1 MSIDA
6 VLFHG
11 TRYPRA
17 VLRDNRI
24 RLPATGYAMVSLTRS
39 SRVARHW
46 ATLARDDDEGLG
58 AILVLNRSKLQT
70 RYRLTPFRD
79 ESWFGA
85 IPRTDRD
92 EAEEVIFGRALE
104 KLSEFLLE
112 VRWHPSA

>member
-1 MSIDA
+1 MSRDA
-6 VLFHG
+6 LLFHG
-11 TRYPRA
+11 TRYQRA

-39 SRVARHW
+39 LRVARHW
-46 ATLARDDDEGLG
+46 ATLVRDDDEGLG

-85 IPRTDRD
+85 IRRTDHD
-92 EAEEVIFGRALE
+92 EAEEVIHGRPLE
-104 KLSEFLLE
+104 KLSQFLIE